1 MFKTQEFAKLCSTT
15 KETLFHYD
23 KLGLLKPD
31 QVLKNGYRNYS
42 YSKLMDFHFLSFL
55 KDSGASLKEI
65 EALCQTGANKKS
77 GCSLIKSSEK
87 IEEQI
92 SKLETEKIFL
102 KELGALAVEAVEA
115 PLDSLMIQKNSKKSF
130 LLVKTEPQE
139 IFSDSE
145 YSTVLEKTLTFPVPT
160 PVFGIL
166 FDSNAA
172 KEERLVIL
180 GLLFLKDT
188 VDLSTKIKIKKGQ
201 FAVWYGRG
209 DFEAKRKAASTVIRE
224 IGDSGFSVDGNIL
237 CFNVLEVLS
246 SNKKEAYFKL
256 MIPVS

>member
-1 MFKTQEFAKLCSTT
+1 M
-15 KETLFHYD
+15 
-23 KLGLLKPD
+23 
-31 QVLKNGYRNYS
+31 
-42 YSKLMDFHFLSFL
+42 
-55 KDSGASLKEI
+55 
-65 EALCQTGANKKS
+65 
-77 GCSLIKSSEK
+77 
-87 IEEQI
+87 
-92 SKLETEKIFL
+92 
-102 KELGALAVEAVEA
+102 
-115 PLDSLMIQKNSKKSF
+115 
-130 LLVKTEPQE
+130 
-139 IFSDSE
+139 
-145 YSTVLEKTLTFPVPT
+145 TFPVPT

-209 DFEAKRKAASTVIRE
+209 DFEARRKAACTVIRE